1 MTPKLRIGVLALQ
14 GSFKEHIEIL
24 QQLENTQNKYELD
37 IVEVRLPSEIESL
50 DALILPGGESTTI
63 GKLAAECNLLDA
75 LRNWTL
81 VERKPIW
88 GTCAGMIMLCEDAK
102 HTETGG
108 QNLIGGLKAQISR
121 NFFGAQVRS
130 FEKLIDGPPE
140 FNTQPYKAIFI
151 RAPAIVSIDEKSADE
166 IQILSRLSAIPE
178 DESDP
183 SDVIIS
189 ARKENILVTA
199 FHPELTQDDRWHR
212 YFIEKIVMAHHHS
225 A

>member
-1 MTPKLRIGVLALQ
+1 MTPKLRVGVLALQ

-24 QQLENTQNKYELD
+24 KQLEKTQNNYTLD
-37 IVEVRLPSEIESL
+37 LIEVRLPEEIESL
-50 DALILPGGESTTI
+50 DAIILPGGESTTI
-63 GKLAAECNLLDA
+63 GKLAAECNLLDS

-81 VERKPIW
+81 VNSKPIW

-102 HTETGG
+102 HSEEGG
-108 QNLIGGLKAQISR
+108 QNLIGGLKVQISR
-121 NFFGAQVRS
+121 NFFGAQIRS
-130 FEKLIDGPPE
+130 FEKYIDGPPE
-140 FNTQPYKAIFI
+140 FNTEPYKAIFI
-151 RAPAIVSIDEKSADE
+151 RAPAIVSIDENSADK
-166 IQILSRLSAIPE
+166 IQILSRLSGTPE
-178 DESDP
+178 DKSDP

-212 YFIEKIVMAHHHS
+212 YFIEKIVMPYFHA